1 MRILFSCIS
10 SEGHFSPL
18 LPLARAL
25 ANRGHDVAF
34 AVAEPWRYRAEEEG
48 FESVAAGPAM
58 EDVHAEFTPER
69 ERIFE
74 LPVEER
80 RPHLFSSLFG
90 GLHAPAKLPDLLRVA
105 GDESIDALVYD
116 SGDLA
121 APIAAAALDIPAV
134 NHSFGGM
141 IPLAALRRAAGIV
154 APLWREHGLDPDP
167 HAGAFRGLYVDLAPP
182 SFAWE
187 QPLGT
192 CVSLRPAADAGGEA
206 PAWLDELPSPF
217 VYVTLG
223 TVWNQPSVF
232 RVLLDALGGLD
243 GVSALVTTGRNLDPA
258 VLGPAPPH
266 VRLERFVPQAH
277 VLERASAVVSH
288 GGSGTT
294 LGSLACGLPLVLVPH
309 AADQFD
315 NAARAEAAGAAV
327 VLRPDEVSPESV
339 RAALER
345 VLAEPS
351 FAEAARTIA
360 AEIDAMGSPAEVAER
375 VEEHAAAG

>member
-25 ANRGHDVAF
+25 TQRGHDVVF

-48 FESVAAGPAM
+48 FASVAAGPAM
-58 EDVHAEFTPER
+58 EDMQVLFAPER
-69 ERIFE
+69 ERIFQ

-80 RPHLFSSLFG
+80 RPLQFSSLFG

-105 GDESIDALVYD
+105 TDEQVAAIVYD

-121 APIAAAALDIPAV
+121 VPIAAAALGIPAV

-141 IPLAALRRAAGIV
+141 IPLAALRLAADVV
-154 APLWREHGLDPDP
+154 APLWREHGLEPDP
-167 HAGAFRGLYVDLAPP
+167 YAGAFRGLYVDLAPP

-187 QPLGT
+187 QPLGKRVT
-192 CVSLRPAADAGGEA
+192 LRPAADAVGEP

-223 TVWNQPSVF
+223 TVWNRPEVF
-232 RVLLDALGGLD
+232 EVLLQGLD
-243 GVSALVTTGRNLDPA
+243 GVAALVTTGRNLDPA
-258 VLGPAPPH
+258 TLGPAPPR

-277 VLERASAVVSH
+277 VLERAAAVVSH

-294 LGSLACGLPLVLVPH
+294 LGSLARGLPLVLVPQ

-315 NAARAEAAGAAV
+315 NAARAERAGAAV
-327 VLRPDEVSPESV
+327 VLRPGEVTPESV
-339 RAALER
+339 RAALDR
-345 VLAEPS
+345 VLGDPAV
-351 FAEAARTIA
+351 AEAARTIA
-360 AEIDAMGSPAEVAER
+360 AEIAEMASAE
-375 VEEHAAAG
+375 EAAATVEGHVAAG

>member
-1 MRILFSCIS
+1 
-10 SEGHFSPL
+10 
-18 LPLARAL
+18 
-25 ANRGHDVAF
+25 
-34 AVAEPWRYRAEEEG
+34 
-48 FESVAAGPAM
+48 M
-58 EDVHAEFTPER
+58 EDMHETFAPER
-69 ERIFE
+69 ERIFA

-80 RPHLFSSLFG
+80 RPHLFSRLFG

-105 GDESIDALVYD
+105 EEESVDVIVYD

-121 APIAAAALDIPAV
+121 APIAAAALDIPDV

-141 IPLAALRRAAGIV
+141 IPLVALRRASGVV
-154 APLWREHGLDPDP
+154 APLWREHGLAPDP

-192 CVSLRPAADAGGEA
+192 CVSLRPAAEAAGEA
-206 PAWLDELPSPF
+206 PVWLDELRAPF

-223 TVWNQPSVF
+223 TVWNQPTVF
-232 RVLLDALGGLD
+232 RVLLDALDGLD
-243 GVSALVTTGRNLDPA
+243 GVSALMTTGRNLDPA
-258 VLGPAPPH
+258 MLGQPPPH

-294 LGSLACGLPLVLVPH
+294 LGSLARGLPLVLVPH

-315 NAARAEAAGAAV
+315 NAARAEAAGAAL
-327 VLRPDEVSPESV
+327 VLRPGEVTPESV

-351 FAEAARTIA
+351 FAVAARTIA
-360 AEIDAMGSPAEVAER
+360 AEIDAMGSPDEVATA
-375 VEEHAAAG
+375 VEEHVAAG

>member
-25 ANRGHDVAF
+25 ATRGHSVVF
-34 AVAEPWRYRAEEEG
+34 AVAEAWRYRAEEEG
-48 FESVAAGPAM
+48 FESRAAGPDM
-58 EDVHAEFTPER
+58 GDVQASFAPER
-69 ERIFE
+69 ERIFR
-74 LPVEER
+74 LPIEER
-80 RPHLFSSLFG
+80 RPLQFSGLFG
-90 GLHAPAKLPDLLRVA
+90 RLHAPAKLPDLLRVVS
-105 GDESIDALVYD
+105 EENVDAVVYD

-121 APIAAAALDIPAV
+121 APVAAAARGLPAV
-134 NHSFGGM
+134 NHSFGAM
-141 IPLAALRRAAGIV
+141 VPLTAIRLAAEVV

-187 QPLGT
+187 QPHGT
-192 CVSLRPAADAGGEA
+192 TVSLRPAAGAAGEA

-223 TVWNQPSVF
+223 TVWNKAPIF
-232 RVLLDALGGLD
+232 RILLDGITGIP
-243 GVSALVTTGRNLDPA
+243 ALVTTGRNLDPA
-258 VLGPAPPH
+258 ELGPAPPN
-266 VRLERFVPQAH
+266 VRIERFVPQAH
-277 VLERASAVVSH
+277 VLERATGVLSH

-294 LGSLACGLPLVLVPH
+294 LGALAHGLPLVLVPQ

-327 VLRPDEVSPESV
+327 VLRPGEVSAESV
-339 RAALER
+339 RGAVER
-345 VLAEPS
+345 VLGDPS
-351 FAEAARTIA
+351 VAAAARTIA
-360 AEIDAMGSPAEVAER
+360 DEIAGMATADEAATA
-375 VEEHAAAG
+375 VEEHVAAG